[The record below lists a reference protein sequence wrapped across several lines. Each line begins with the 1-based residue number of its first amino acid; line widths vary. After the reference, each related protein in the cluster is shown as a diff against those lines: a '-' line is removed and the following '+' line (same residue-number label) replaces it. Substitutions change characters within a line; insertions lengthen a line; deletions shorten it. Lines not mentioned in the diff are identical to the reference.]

1 MFQPPSNMYICIV
14 IQGTVEVSG
23 RLTKEE
29 VARSVDFCTKVIAKV
44 EEGGCLST
52 LALDENKPGS
62 EVGAAAPAGTTR
74 TDDRVDAAI
83 MKIVRIHRVL
93 DLQNFSADVINGMAP
108 SMDRGHLGLV
118 MATSAA

>member
-1 MFQPPSNMYICIV
+1 MFPSTSNMDILIV
-14 IQGTVEVSG
+14 IQGTVEISG

-29 VARSVDFCTKVIAKV
+29 VARSVEFCTRVIAKV

-52 LALDENKPGS
+52 LALDENLPGS
-62 EVGAAAPAGTTR
+62 ELGAAAPAGATR
-74 TDDRVDAAI
+74 TDDRVDAAM

-93 DLQNFSADVINGMAP
+93 DLQNFSADVVNGMAP